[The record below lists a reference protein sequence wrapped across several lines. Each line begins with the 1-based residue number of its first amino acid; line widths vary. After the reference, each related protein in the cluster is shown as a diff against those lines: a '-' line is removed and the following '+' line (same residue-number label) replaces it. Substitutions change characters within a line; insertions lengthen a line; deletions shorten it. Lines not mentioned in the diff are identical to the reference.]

1 MSPERMSPE
10 CMSPEQLAQEQ
21 LDAYNER
28 NLERFIACYS
38 DDVRLYRPPSS
49 EPFIAGKAQLAEH
62 YAAKRFNLPGLHAEL
77 LGRLV
82 VGNKVFDHERVYGVQ
97 GVQAEPLEV
106 AAVYEVQGGLIAAG
120 YFFNAE

>member
-1 MSPERMSPE
+1 MSPER
-10 CMSPEQLAQEQ
+10 MSPEQLAQEQ

-49 EPFIAGKAQLAEH
+49 EPFIEGKAQLAEH
-62 YAAKRFNLPGLHAEL
+62 YAAKRFNLPDLHAEL

-82 VGNKVFDHERVYGVQ
+82 VGNKVFDHERVVGVQ
-97 GVQAEPLEV
+97 PEPMEV
-106 AAVYEVQGGLIAAG
+106 AAVYEVRDGLIAAC
-120 YFFNAE
+120 YFFNAS